1 MTSSDEMLHDDILMT
16 PGIIFDF
23 DFCFGLL
30 GGYARLR
37 QRRQGP
43 LRLQIRQESRIQS
56 FRKIFGLMMGP
67 RVLEAMFDSKTTV
80 LDCLECVCE

>member
-1 MTSSDEMLHDDILMT
+1 MSGLVTSSDEMLHDDILMT

-23 DFCFGLL
+23 DFCIGLF
-30 GGYARLR
+30 GGYSRLR

-67 RVLEAMFDSKTTV
+67 RGHVRFKDYGFGLFRMR
-80 LDCLECVCE
+80 L